1 MNRLDPPKGIQSP
14 FSKIN
19 AMPPS
24 VKHCSAVFKLEN
36 KRNGEL
42 KGTMKRGGEILTF
55 TETLF
60 SAKNFQR
67 QSYLIAN
74 T

>member
-1 MNRLDPPKGIQSP
+1 MNRLDPPKGIRSP

-42 KGTMKRGGEILTF
+42 KGTMKRGGDLGWHCPSIESHGSTDVSL
-55 TETLF
+55 
-60 SAKNFQR
+60 SPPQM
-67 QSYLIAN
+67 
-74 T
+74 